1 MLSAMPR
8 PLQAIIDLSA
18 LRHNLTLAQCSAPAA
33 RTFAVVKANAYGHGL
48 MRCAPALAAA
58 DGFALLEIDAA
69 VRLRDAGYRQP
80 ILLLEGV
87 FDADELAVAARHGF
101 ACVLHDVDQ
110 VSMLRDLPPNA
121 RLDVFVKLNTG
132 MNRLGL
138 HPSSLDEVLER
149 LAGDARVGSVTLM
162 THFGC
167 ADDERGIADPYER
180 FVEAAR
186 GRALPHSMANSAA
199 ILRFPEAHGQWIRP
213 GIMLYG
219 ASPFTD
225 QPASSLG
232 LRPVMTLTSR
242 IIGVQALAAGDAV
255 GYGATFVAKERMR
268 IGVVACGYAD
278 GYPRHAPSGAP
289 VLVDAVRTGTVGRV
303 SMDMLCVDIT
313 HIPNAGV
320 GSRVTLWGE
329 GLSADEVAAAAGT
342 VSYELFCALAPR
354 VPVVER

>member
-1 MLSAMPR
+1 MPR
-8 PLQAIIDLSA
+8 PLEASIDRFALS
-18 LRHNLTLAQCSAPAA
+18 HNLSVAQRAAPAA

-58 DGFALLEIDAA
+58 DGFGLLEIDAA
-69 VRLRDAGYRQP
+69 VRLREAGYRQP

-87 FDADELAVAARHGF
+87 FDTHELAVAAHNGF
-101 ACVLHDVDQ
+101 ACALHDPGQ
-110 VSMLRDLPPNA
+110 VAMLRDLPSDA

-132 MNRLGL
+132 MNRLGMRPGL
-138 HPSSLDEVLER
+138 LDEVLER
-149 LAGDARVGSVTLM
+149 LAANARVGSVTLM
-162 THFGC
+162 THFAC
-167 ADDERGIADPYER
+167 ADDERGITEQLQR
-180 FVEAAR
+180 FLDAAR
-186 GRALPHSMANSAA
+186 GRALAHSIANSAT
-199 ILRFPEAHGQWIRP
+199 ILRFPEAHGDWIRP

-219 ASPFTD
+219 ASPFAD
-225 QPASSLG
+225 QPAAALG

-242 IIGVQALAAGDAV
+242 IIGVQELTAGDAV

-278 GYPRHAPSGAP
+278 GYPRHAPNATP
-289 VLVDAVRTGTVGRV
+289 VLVEGVRTGIVGRV
-303 SMDMLCVDIT
+303 SMDMLCVDLT
-313 HIPNAGV
+313 PVPAAGV

-354 VPVVER
+354 VRVVER